1 MQRYFQPGERFY
13 IVLFRKRSQSVLKH
27 QARRMKQAN
36 KAETGEQG
44 NKEPS
49 TPGSETER
57 FRAIVDVRHNE
68 AVTGESGVPANQRD
82 HELRCQKRS
91 LDEFS

>member
-1 MQRYFQPGERFY
+1 
-13 IVLFRKRSQSVLKH
+13 
-27 QARRMKQAN
+27 MKDRTEV
-36 KAETGEQG
+36 ETGEQATG
-44 NKEPS
+44 GPS
-49 TPGSETER
+49 GPGSETER

>member
-1 MQRYFQPGERFY
+1 MEQQT
-13 IVLFRKRSQSVLKH
+13 KS
-27 QARRMKQAN
+27 
-36 KAETGEQG
+36 ETGDQEAAA
-44 NKEPS
+44 EPS
-49 TPGSETER
+49 PPGSETER

-68 AVTGESGVPANQRD
+68 AVTGESGVPKKQRD

>member
-1 MQRYFQPGERFY
+1 M
-13 IVLFRKRSQSVLKH
+13 RKQE
-27 QARRMKQAN
+27 
-36 KAETGEQG
+36 KAETEEQG
-44 NKEPS
+44 AGEPS

-68 AVTGESGVPANQRD
+68 AVTGESGVPAHQRD

>member
-1 MQRYFQPGERFY
+1 MEQKKSDR
-13 IVLFRKRSQSVLKH
+13 
-27 QARRMKQAN
+27 
-36 KAETGEQG
+36 GEQAVG
-44 NKEPS
+44 EPS
-49 TPGSETER
+49 NAGSETER

-68 AVTGESGVPANQRD
+68 AVTGESGVPENQRD